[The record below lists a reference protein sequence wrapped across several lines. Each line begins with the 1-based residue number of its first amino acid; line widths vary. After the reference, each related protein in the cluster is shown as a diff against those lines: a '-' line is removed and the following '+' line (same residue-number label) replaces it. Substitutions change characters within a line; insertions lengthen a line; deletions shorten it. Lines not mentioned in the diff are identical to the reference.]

1 MAKKPEN
8 AMTLMNAVWPSA
20 IAKVKEE
27 VADMQ
32 AAADAE
38 NANIS
43 IAPWD
48 YRFYAK
54 KVRQKKFDLDSDEV
68 KQYLQLDKLREAMF
82 FVSGELFN
90 FSFSEIKDGSVSVFH
105 EDVRVWEVKDKTSE
119 KNIGLWYLD
128 PFARKGKRSG
138 AWATTYRLHSNLDK
152 EETVI
157 CSNNSNFVKGEAGQP
172 VLISWDDATTFF
184 HEIGHALH
192 FLSSNIKYPT
202 LDNSVRDYTEF
213 QSQLLERWLSTE
225 EVINTYLVHYKT
237 GKPIPAELVAKIKKA
252 ATFKQGFSTT
262 EGVASAIMDLKLHLA
277 DPSNMDV
284 DSFERETLAEM
295 NMPKELVMS
304 HRRSHFNC
312 FYWRKLC
319 YRLLRIYVGRC
330 FNR

>member
-1 MAKKPEN
+1 
-8 AMTLMNAVWPSA
+8 MTLMNAVWPSA